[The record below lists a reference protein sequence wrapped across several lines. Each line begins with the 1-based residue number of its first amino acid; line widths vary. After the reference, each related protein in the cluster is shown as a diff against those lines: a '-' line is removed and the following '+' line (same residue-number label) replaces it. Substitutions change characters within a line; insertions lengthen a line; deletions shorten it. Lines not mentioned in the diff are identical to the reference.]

1 MAPRNH
7 NCPRL
12 ASALPPASE
21 ESGDAAPGEAGN
33 SQEGQ
38 ELRRAR
44 LLHVRDRSVGECADW
59 SGCYAG
65 VRGKTRG
72 PASPALDRRSKNS
85 AGSGWDLRGSSRQ
98 PTKPSMSPGRSRWWA
113 RTAHARHDFDG
124 APGPTSTKPVMD
136 SKRPSLPTMP
146 KSVPTKW
153 VGASSVPPASHV
165 KRTRSLWA
173 STTLASRKR

>member
-1 MAPRNH
+1 MRRLVGLLRGSARKDERAGFTGPR
-7 NCPRL
+7 P
-12 ASALPPASE
+12 SFKKF
-21 ESGDAAPGEAGN
+21 
-33 SQEGQ
+33 
-38 ELRRAR
+38 RRF
-44 LLHVRDRSVGECADW
+44 
-59 SGCYAG
+59 
-65 VRGKTRG
+65 
-72 PASPALDRRSKNS
+72 
-85 AGSGWDLRGSSRQ
+85 GWDLHGCSRQ
-98 PTKPSMSPGRSRWWA
+98 PAKPSMSPGRSRWWA